1 MSAKVAK
8 ILAFPKSKDSIKDCI
23 SYVEWL
29 TRRFVGDEM
38 TFMIFH
44 QCHSTSHSAR
54 TSWFCK
60 QWSIKHVRLIMYY
73 STDSNLPK
81 FYKFFIS
88 SFVISKRRLRMKN
101 KTRKLGMPPTPQ
113 KAKKKQQ
120 KKQKQKKIP
129 LTKPGIHQ
137 HKQTLNTH
145 ITMWF
150 KKLHFLFKRQ
160 VDLH

>member
-8 ILAFPKSKDSIKDCI
+8 ILAFPKSKDSIKDHI

-60 QWSIKHVRLIMYY
+60 QWSIKHVRLILHY

-81 FYKFFIS
+81 LKIQKIFIS
-88 SFVISKRRLRMKN
+88 SFVTSKRRLS
-101 KTRKLGMPPTPQ
+101 L
-113 KAKKKQQ
+113 
-120 KKQKQKKIP
+120 
-129 LTKPGIHQ
+129 
-137 HKQTLNTH
+137 
-145 ITMWF
+145 
-150 KKLHFLFKRQ
+150 KKLPIIKPSKTKQENGQTNIKNSHKYVIQKVAFSLQKTSRSSLKLNS
-160 VDLH
+160 VTEVGN